1 MKRSKVITQVLIF
14 VGIIII
20 VNMISEQIFLRL
32 DFTADKRYTLS
43 PATKD
48 ILEDLDDVIT
58 VTAYFTEDLPP
69 QLQKSRRDFEDLLV
83 EYENRSDGNVVYEFI
98 NPNENEAEEQ
108 KAQQKGINPVMVNV
122 TEKDQ
127 VKQMRA
133 YLGAVLQM
141 GEKTE
146 IIPMIQPGS
155 GMEYSLTTS
164 IKKISVVDKPKVAF
178 LQGHGEPSLNASVQV
193 LQQLSVLYDVEPL
206 TITDTADIPS
216 YIKTIAIINPT
227 DTFPQ
232 QDFAKLDKYLSTGG
246 SIYLAYNNLQ
256 TDLQSQYLST
266 TPDIG
271 VMGWLA
277 DKGITMNNQYVIDA
291 NCGSVTVRQ
300 QSGMFIMN
308 RQIEFPYFPILSKF
322 SEHPAVKGLEGVIMP
337 FVSSLSYLP
346 KDSAVNMQPL
356 VFSSENS
363 GVVSTPVYIDIE
375 KQWTENDFNAPSQVV
390 ALAADG
396 PLSGAANS
404 KLVVI
409 ANGAFAVNGE
419 GQQQQQV
426 NQDNVNLASNA
437 IDWLSDD
444 TGLIDLRTKGITSRP
459 LEQID
464 DTKRNLY
471 KYGNVALPILLMI
484 GIALYRRQRFARK
497 RQAWIQG
504 NY

>member
-396 PLSGAANS
+396 PLAGAANS

-459 LEQID
+459 LEQLD

>member
-1 MKRSKVITQVLIF
+1 MKRSKVITQLLIF
-14 VGIIII
+14 IGIL
-20 VNMISEQIFLRL
+20 VVLNMISEQIFLRL

-43 PATKD
+43 NATKD
-48 ILEDLDDVIT
+48 ILQDLDDVIT
-58 VTAYFTEDLPP
+58 VTAYFTEDMPP
-69 QLQKSRRDFEDLLV
+69 QLEKSRDDFEDLLI
-83 EYENRSDGNVVYEFI
+83 EYENRSGGNIVYEFI

-108 KAQQKGINPVMVNV
+108 KAQQKGISPVMVNV

-127 VKQMRA
+127 VKQLRA

-146 IIPMIQPGS
+146 IIPMIQPGA

-164 IKKISVVDKPKVAF
+164 IKKISVLDKPRVAF
-178 LQGHGEPSLNASVQV
+178 LQGHGEPPLNASVQV
-193 LQQLSVLYDVEPL
+193 LQQLSVLYDVEPY
-206 TITDTADIPS
+206 TITDTADIPA
-216 YIKTIAIINPT
+216 YFKTIAIVNPT

-232 QDFAKLDKYLSTGG
+232 ADFAKLDKYLSTGG
-246 SIYLAYNNLQ
+246 SIYLAYSNLQ
-256 TDLQSQYLST
+256 TDLQSQYLNAL
-266 TPDIG
+266 PDIG
-271 VMGWLA
+271 IMGWLA

-291 NCGSVTVRQ
+291 NCGAVTVRQ
-300 QSGMFIMN
+300 QNGMFIMN

-322 SEHPAVKGLEGVIMP
+322 SEHPAAKGLEGVIMP
-337 FVSSLSYLP
+337 FVSSISFLP
-346 KDSAVNMQPL
+346 KDSTVNIQPL

-363 GVVSTPVYIDIE
+363 GVVNTPVFIDIQ
-375 KQWTENDFNAPSQVV
+375 KQWAESDFNAPSQVV
-390 ALAADG
+390 AIAAEG

-404 KLVVI
+404 KMVVI

-426 NQDNVNLASNA
+426 NQDNVNLASNS

-444 TGLIDLRTKGITSRP
+444 TGLIDLRTKGVTSRP

-484 GIALYRRQRFARK
+484 GIAIYRRQRFARK
-497 RQAWIQG
+497 RQSWIQG

>member
-14 VGIIII
+14 IGILIV
-20 VNMISEQIFLRL
+20 VNMISEQMFLRL

-43 PATKD
+43 TATKD

-58 VTAYFTEDLPP
+58 VTAYFTENMPP
-69 QLQKSRRDFEDLLV
+69 QLQKSRKDFEDLLI

-108 KAQQKGINPVMVNV
+108 KAQQKGISPVMVNV

-127 VKQMRA
+127 VKQLRA

-164 IKKISVVDKPKVAF
+164 IKKISVMDKPKVAF
-178 LQGHGEPSLNASVQV
+178 LQGHGEPSPNASVQV
-193 LQQLSVLYDVEPL
+193 LQQLAVLYDVEPL
-206 TITDTADIPS
+206 TITDTADIPT
-216 YIKTIAIINPT
+216 YIKTIAIVNPT

-232 QDFAKLDKYLSTGG
+232 SDFAKLDKYLSTGG
-246 SIYLAYNNLQ
+246 SIYLAYSNLQ

-266 TPDIG
+266 LPDIG
-271 VMGWLA
+271 IMGWLA

-291 NCGSVTVRQ
+291 NCGAVSVRQ
-300 QSGMFIMN
+300 QNGMFIMN

-322 SEHPAVKGLEGVIMP
+322 SEHPAAKGLEGVIMP
-337 FVSSLSYLP
+337 FVSSLSFLP
-346 KDSAVNMQPL
+346 KDSAVNIQPL

-363 GVVSTPVYIDIE
+363 GVVNTPVYIDIQ
-375 KQWTENDFNAPSQVV
+375 KQWSESDFNAPSQVV
-390 ALAADG
+390 AIAAEG
-396 PLSGAANS
+396 PLAGTSNS
-404 KLVVI
+404 KMVVI

-426 NQDNVNLASNA
+426 NQDNVNLASNS

-471 KYGNVALPILLMI
+471 KYGNVVLPIFLMI

-497 RQAWIQG
+497 RQSWIQG

>member
-1 MKRSKVITQVLIF
+1 MKRSKVISRVLIF
-14 VGIIII
+14 IGILVV
-20 VNMISEQIFLRL
+20 VNLISDKLYLRL

-43 PATKD
+43 DATKD

-69 QLQKSRRDFEDLLV
+69 QLQKSRKDFEDLLI

-108 KAQQKGINPVMVNV
+108 KAQQKGISPVMVNV

-146 IIPMIQPGS
+146 IIPMIQPGA

-164 IKKISVVDKPKVAF
+164 IKKISVMDKPKIAF
-178 LQGHGEPSLNASVQV
+178 LQGHGEPSPNASVQV
-193 LQQLSVLYDVEPL
+193 LQQLAVLYDVEPY
-206 TITDTADIPS
+206 TITDTADIPA
-216 YIKTIAIINPT
+216 YFKTIAIINPT
-227 DTFPQ
+227 DTFPDG
-232 QDFAKLDKYLSTGG
+232 DFAKLDTYLSTGG
-246 SIYLAYNNLQ
+246 GIYLAYSNLQ
-256 TDLQSQYLST
+256 TSLQSQYLNAL
-266 TPDIG
+266 PDIG
-271 VMGWLA
+271 IMGWLA

-291 NCGSVTVRQ
+291 NCGSVSVRQ
-300 QSGMFIMN
+300 QNGPFIMN
-308 RQIEFPYFPILSKF
+308 RQIEFPYFPIISKF
-322 SEHPAVKGLEGVIMP
+322 SEHPAARGLEGIIMP
-337 FVSSLSYLP
+337 FVSAISYLP
-346 KDSAVNMQPL
+346 KDSTIHINPL
-356 VFSSENS
+356 AFSSENS
-363 GVVSTPVYIDIE
+363 GVVNTPAYIDIQKE
-375 KQWTENDFNAPSQVV
+375 WTERDFNAPSQVI
-390 ALAADG
+390 AIAAEG
-396 PLSGAANS
+396 PLAGIAKS

-426 NQDNVNLASNA
+426 NQDNVNLASNS

-459 LEQID
+459 LEQIED
-464 DTKRNLY
+464 AKRNIY
-471 KYGNVALPILLMI
+471 KWGNFAVPILFII
-484 GIALYRRQRFARK
+484 GIALFRRQRYARK

>member
-1 MKRSKVITQVLIF
+1 MKRSKIISQLFIFIGILIVINL
-14 VGIIII
+14 
-20 VNMISEQIFLRL
+20 ISEKLFLRL

-43 PATKD
+43 DATKN
-48 ILEDLDDVIT
+48 ILGDLDDVVT
-58 VTAYFTEDLPP
+58 VTAYFTKDLPP
-69 QLQKSRRDFEDLLV
+69 QLQKSRQDFEDLLI
-83 EYENRSDGNVVYEFI
+83 EYENRSGGNVVYEFI
-98 NPNENEAEEQ
+98 NPNESEAEEQ
-108 KAQQKGINPVMVNV
+108 KAQQKGISPVMVNV

-146 IIPMIQPGS
+146 IIPMIQPGA

-164 IKKISVVDKPKVAF
+164 IKKISVMDKPKIAF
-178 LQGHGEPSLNASVQV
+178 LQGHGEPTPNASVQV
-193 LQQLSVLYDVEPL
+193 LQQLSVLYDVEPY
-206 TITDTADIPS
+206 TITDTAGIPT
-216 YIKTIAIINPT
+216 YFKTVAIINPT

-232 QDFAKLDKYLSTGG
+232 SDFAKLDAYLSTGG
-246 SIYLAYNNLQ
+246 SIYLAYSNLQ
-256 TDLQSQYLST
+256 TDLQSQYLNT
-266 TPDIG
+266 LPDVGI
-271 VMGWLA
+271 MGWLA
-277 DKGITMNNQYVIDA
+277 EKGITLNNQYVIDA
-291 NCGSVTVRQ
+291 NCGAVTVRQ
-300 QSGMFIMN
+300 QSGMFVMN

-322 SEHPAVKGLEGVIMP
+322 SEHPAVSGLEGVIMP
-337 FVSSLSYLP
+337 FVSSISYLP
-346 KDSAVNMQPL
+346 KDSAINIQPL

-363 GVVSTPVYIDIE
+363 GVVNTPAFIDIQ
-375 KQWTENDFNAPSQVV
+375 KQWSESDFNAPSQVV
-390 ALAADG
+390 AVAAAG
-396 PLSGAANS
+396 PLAGAANS
-404 KLVVI
+404 KMVVI
-409 ANGAFAVNGE
+409 ANGSYAVNGE
-419 GQQQQQV
+419 GEQQQQV

-444 TGLIDLRTKGITSRP
+444 TGLIELRTKGITSRP

-497 RQAWIQG
+497 RQAWMQG

>member
-14 VGIIII
+14 IGILIV
-20 VNMISEQIFLRL
+20 VNMISEQMFLRL

-43 PATKD
+43 TATKD

-58 VTAYFTEDLPP
+58 VTAYFTENMPP
-69 QLQKSRRDFEDLLV
+69 QLQKSRKDFEDLLI

-108 KAQQKGINPVMVNV
+108 KAQQKGISPVMVNV

-127 VKQMRA
+127 VKQLRA

-164 IKKISVVDKPKVAF
+164 IKKISVMDKPKVAF
-178 LQGHGEPSLNASVQV
+178 LQGHGEPSPNASVQV
-193 LQQLSVLYDVEPL
+193 LQQLAVLYDVEPL
-206 TITDTADIPS
+206 TITDTADIPT
-216 YIKTIAIINPT
+216 YIKTIAIVNPT

-232 QDFAKLDKYLSTGG
+232 SDFAKLDKYLSTGG
-246 SIYLAYNNLQ
+246 SIYLAYSNLQ

-266 TPDIG
+266 LPDIG
-271 VMGWLA
+271 IMGWLA

-291 NCGSVTVRQ
+291 NCGAVSVRQ
-300 QSGMFIMN
+300 QNGMFIMN

-322 SEHPAVKGLEGVIMP
+322 SEHPAAKGLEGVIMP
-337 FVSSLSYLP
+337 FVSSLSFLP
-346 KDSAVNMQPL
+346 KDSAVNIQPL

-363 GVVSTPVYIDIE
+363 GVVNTPVYIDIQ
-375 KQWTENDFNAPSQVV
+375 KQWSESDFNAPSQVV
-390 ALAADG
+390 AIAAEG
-396 PLSGAANS
+396 PLAGTSNS
-404 KLVVI
+404 KMVVI

-426 NQDNVNLASNA
+426 NLDNVNLASNA

-471 KYGNVALPILLMI
+471 KYGNVVLPIFLMI

-497 RQAWIQG
+497 RQSWIQG

>member
-14 VGIIII
+14 IGILIV
-20 VNMISEQIFLRL
+20 VNMISEQMFLRL

-43 PATKD
+43 AATKD

-58 VTAYFTEDLPP
+58 VTAYFTENMPP
-69 QLQKSRRDFEDLLV
+69 QLQKSRKDFEDLLI

-108 KAQQKGINPVMVNV
+108 KAQQKGISPVMVNV

-127 VKQMRA
+127 VKQLRA

-164 IKKISVVDKPKVAF
+164 IKKISVMDKPKVAF
-178 LQGHGEPSLNASVQV
+178 LQGHGEPSPNASVQV
-193 LQQLSVLYDVEPL
+193 LQQLAVLYDVEPL
-206 TITDTADIPS
+206 TITDTADIPT
-216 YIKTIAIINPT
+216 YIKTIAIVNPT

-232 QDFAKLDKYLSTGG
+232 SDFAKLDKYLSTGG
-246 SIYLAYNNLQ
+246 SIYLAYSNLQ

-266 TPDIG
+266 LPDIG
-271 VMGWLA
+271 IMGWLA

-291 NCGSVTVRQ
+291 NCGAVSVRQ
-300 QSGMFIMN
+300 QNGMFIMN

-322 SEHPAVKGLEGVIMP
+322 SEHPAAKGLEGVIMP
-337 FVSSLSYLP
+337 FVSSLSFLP
-346 KDSAVNMQPL
+346 KDSAVNIQPL

-363 GVVSTPVYIDIE
+363 GVVNTPVYIDIQ
-375 KQWTENDFNAPSQVV
+375 KQWSESDFNAPSQVV
-390 ALAADG
+390 AIAAEG
-396 PLSGAANS
+396 PLAGTSNS
-404 KLVVI
+404 KMVVI

-426 NQDNVNLASNA
+426 NLDNVNLASNA

-471 KYGNVALPILLMI
+471 KYGNVVLPIFLMI

-497 RQAWIQG
+497 RQSWIQG

>member
-14 VGIIII
+14 IGILVV
-20 VNMISEQIFLRL
+20 VNMISEQLFLRL

-43 PATKD
+43 TATKD

-58 VTAYFTEDLPP
+58 VTAYFTKDLPP

-108 KAQQKGINPVMVNV
+108 KAQQKGISPVMVNV

-146 IIPMIQPGS
+146 IIPMIQPGA

-164 IKKISVVDKPKVAF
+164 IKKISVLDKPKVAF
-178 LQGHGEPSLNASVQV
+178 LQGHGEPSTNASVQV
-193 LQQLSVLYDVEPL
+193 LQQLSVLYDVEPY
-206 TITDTADIPS
+206 TITDTADIPT
-216 YIKTIAIINPT
+216 YYKTIAIVNPT

-232 QDFAKLDKYLSTGG
+232 EDFGKLDTYLGSGG
-246 SIYLAYNNLQ
+246 SIYLSYSNLQ

-266 TPDIG
+266 LPDIG
-271 VMGWLA
+271 IMGWLA

-291 NCGSVTVRQ
+291 NCGAVTVRQ
-300 QSGMFIMN
+300 QTGMFIMN

-322 SEHPAVKGLEGVIMP
+322 SDHPAARGLEGVIMP
-337 FVSSLSYLP
+337 FVSSISFLP
-346 KDSAVNMQPL
+346 KDSAVNIQPL

-363 GVVSTPVYIDIE
+363 GVVSAPAFIDIQ
-375 KQWTENDFNAPSQVV
+375 KQWSESDFNAPSQVV
-390 ALAADG
+390 AVAAEG

-404 KLVVI
+404 KMIVV

-419 GQQQQQV
+419 GEQQQQV
-426 NQDNVNLASNA
+426 NQDNVNFASNS

-471 KYGNVALPILLMI
+471 KYGNVAFPIFLMI

-497 RQAWIQG
+497 RQSWIQG